1 VVSRHE
7 FLARLHHLLQ
17 PRFYLEIGVH
27 QGLSLALASCPAWGV
42 DPQPLVHA
50 TGRQQIFSMTSDDFF
65 SNYTVGSSRKGM
77 GDIVNRPFP
86 PLDLAFIDGMH
97 LWEFA
102 LRDFINI
109 ERFSHGRTVIVLD
122 DVMPYNQEIATRVQP
137 PGDWTGD
144 VWKTARFLEEERPDL
159 SIMWV
164 DTFPTGSLVVWD
176 LNPSHDWEDSDLNLI
191 MTMTGETDVP
201 LDIIQRTHAVSADEA
216 INRLKERL

>member
-1 VVSRHE
+1 VVTRHE

-27 QGLSLALASCPAWGV
+27 TGESLNLASCPSWGV
-42 DPQPLVHA
+42 DPAPLVRP
-50 TGRQQIFSMTSDDFF
+50 TGQQRIFPTTSDEFF
-65 SNYTVGSSRKGM
+65 H
-77 GDIVNRPFP
+77 RPAFEGEWRDRFGFP
-86 PLDLAFIDGMH
+86 APLDLAFIDGMH

-102 LRDFINI
+102 LRDFGNI
-109 ERFSHGRTVIVLD
+109 EKLSHGRTVIVLD
-122 DVMPYNQEIATRVQP
+122 DVMPYNQAIATRTQP

-176 LNPSHDWEDSDLNLI
+176 LNPSHNWEDADLNL
-191 MTMTGETDVP
+191 MFTLTGEVDVP

>member
-50 TGRQQIFSMTSDDFF
+50 TGKQAIFSTTSDTFF
-65 SNYTVGSSRKGM
+65 GRQYVDGERVAKLS
-77 GDIVNRPFP
+77 FP
-86 PLDLAFIDGMH
+86 APLDLAFIDGMH

-102 LRDFINI
+102 LRDFGNI
-109 ERFSHGRTVIVLD
+109 EKLSHGRTVIVLD

-137 PGDWTGD
+137 LGDWTGD

-164 DTFPTGSLVVWD
+164 DTFPTGTLVVWD
-176 LNPSHDWEDSDLNLI
+176 LNPSHDWEDSDLNLA